1 MADWRDEYNQMIE
14 DCENRD
20 RRMNEWER
28 GFIESLKAQ
37 LKDERIPTMPQ
48 IEKLNDIWEKV
59 TSKG

>member
-14 DCENRD
+14 DCESRD

-28 GFIESLKAQ
+28 EFIESLKAQ
-37 LKDERIPTMPQ
+37 LKDERVPSARQ
-48 IEKLNDIWEKV
+48 IEKLNDVWEKV